1 VKIKLPIVLFF
12 LFVITLF
19 VGSDGVNSTVF
30 AQQTEE
36 AHFMAELSG
45 KSGIPPNLS
54 TKTIGNAI
62 FSVTRDGN
70 EMLYTVNAMDINHVT
85 DVVLVFS
92 KSGLTSNVAF
102 LRSGSQQ
109 DATGPINGLLVQ
121 GNITSSN
128 LVGLVKG
135 KHISDLVKDMLDG
148 NIYLRVSAIKFRDHR
163 KNNSS
168 GIDIYTVF
176 IVLIQEHVGN
186 ESSL

>member
-1 VKIKLPIVLFF
+1 MKMKLPIVHFF
-12 LFVITLF
+12 LFAMTLLI
-19 VGSDGVNSTVF
+19 GSFGVSSTVF

-62 FSVTRDGN
+62 FTVTQGGN
-70 EMLYTVNAMDINHVT
+70 EMLYTVNAVNINHVT

-92 KSGLTSNVAF
+92 TGSVTSNVAF

-109 DATGPINGLLVQ
+109 GATGTINGLLVQ

-128 LVGLVKG
+128 LAGLLKG
-135 KHISDLVKDMLDG
+135 KQISDLVKDMLDG
-148 NIYLRVSAIKFRDHR
+148 NIYLRVSTIKFPLEIIGRV
-163 KNNSS
+163 
-168 GIDIYTVF
+168 TPA
-176 IVLIQEHVGN
+176 E
-186 ESSL
+186 